1 MIGTGLRLTRPA
13 TPPARARAVS
23 RRMKPTGPR
32 SPRCTAGATRL
43 AGGRAASRG
52 APTGGTRNGLPAR
65 AVALA
70 STGDGAARGGGG
82 TRTCALAWAF
92 GFSARLR
99 SPAANGIVAV
109 AVAALLWCDRKPTG
123 GVAFPGVSVSTFLSA
138 AAAGRSTRRAAPTA
152 LGGGVS
158 SAGSETRGSAGAGC
172 GAGISA
178 VTAGG
183 GAATGGSGSD
193 EGGAGAGWRAGSR
206 PSGSTYPFGSAATRT
221 PRWTCGCRVTSSLLS
236 PTTPTSVPSVRVLPR
251 STLVAPSWSNVTA

>member
-1 MIGTGLRLTRPA
+1 MIGTGLRLTRAA

-43 AGGRAASRG
+43 AGGRTASRG

-82 TRTCALAWAF
+82 TLACGLAWAL
-92 GFSARLR
+92 GFSARMR
-99 SPAANGIVAV
+99 SLATTVAV
-109 AVAALLWCDRKPTG
+109 VLAIAARGCDREPTG
-123 GVAFPGVSVSTFLSA
+123 GVAFTGVSVATSLSA
-138 AAAGRSTRRAAPTA
+138 VGAGRSTRRAVPTA
-152 LGGGVS
+152 LGGGVTS
-158 SAGSETRGSAGAGC
+158 TGSEARGSAGAGC

-221 PRWTCGCRVTSSLLS
+221 PKWTCGCRVTASLLS
-236 PTTPTSVPSVRVLPR
+236 PTTPTSVPSVRALPR
-251 STLVAPSWSNVTA
+251 STLVAPSWSSVTA

>member
-1 MIGTGLRLTRPA
+1 MIGTGLRLTRAA

-32 SPRCTAGATRL
+32 SPRCTAGVSRL

-52 APTGGTRNGLPAR
+52 APTGSTRSGLPAR

-70 STGDGAARGGGG
+70 STDDCAARGGGD
-82 TRTCALAWAF
+82 TRACALARAF
-92 GFSARLR
+92 GFSARMR
-99 SPAANGIVAV
+99 SLAANGIVDV
-109 AVAALLWCDRKPTG
+109 SVAALLWCDRRPTG
-123 GVAFPGVSVSTFLSA
+123 GVAFTGVWVSTSLSA
-138 AAAGRSTRRAAPTA
+138 AGAGRSTRRTVPTA
-152 LGGGVS
+152 LEGGVS
-158 SAGSETRGSAGAGC
+158 LTGSEARVSAGAGC

-206 PSGSTYPFGSAATRT
+206 PSGST
-221 PRWTCGCRVTSSLLS
+221 
-236 PTTPTSVPSVRVLPR
+236 
-251 STLVAPSWSNVTA
+251 